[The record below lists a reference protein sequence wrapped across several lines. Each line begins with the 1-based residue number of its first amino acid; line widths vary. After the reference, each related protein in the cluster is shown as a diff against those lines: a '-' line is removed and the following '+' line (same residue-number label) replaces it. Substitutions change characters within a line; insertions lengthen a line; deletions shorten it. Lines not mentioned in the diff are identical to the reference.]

1 MSDPF
6 EVLRPL
12 PVRIRPELG
21 ETADTY
27 ICRLASA
34 NHLKPSYLHCFI
46 AGPSL
51 WFGKPRLDR
60 LAALAGRTRE
70 DLQRCFADPSLLL
83 FRPQLREEQDA
94 DAIRSE
100 LFFRVQRDA
109 ENRGLSVRVLS
120 ERHGVSRHTIRRAL
134 DAPRLADH
142 ELTRRRPPPAI
153 LPLKSLIDPLLD
165 EGLDPKEIWVR
176 VIDQH
181 HIVVPFIPL
190 TTYAKEWHA
199 SRVRET
205 FPMPHHPLGS
215 Q

>member
-1 MSDPF
+1 VSDPF

-12 PVRIRPELG
+12 PVRIRPALG

-46 AGPSL
+46 AGPRL

-70 DLQRCFADPSLLL
+70 DLQRCFTDPSLLL
-83 FRPQLREEQDA
+83 LHPHPRKEQDT

-109 ENRGLSVRVLS
+109 ENRGLSVRILS
-120 ERHGVSRHTIRRAL
+120 ERHGVSRRTIRQAL

-142 ELTRRRPPPAI
+142 ELTRRRPPPVI
-153 LPLKSLIDPLLD
+153 TPLKALIDPLID
-165 EGLDPKEIWVR
+165 KGLDPKEIWVR

-181 HIVVPFIPL
+181 HVVVPFTPL
-190 TTYAKEWHA
+190 INYANEWHA
-199 SRVRET
+199 SRVRE
-205 FPMPHHPLGS
+205 PSAMPSHPL
-215 Q
+215 QTQ

>member
-1 MSDPF
+1 VSDPF

-12 PVRIRPELG
+12 PVRIRPLLG

-34 NHLKPSYLHCFI
+34 NHFKPSYLHCFI
-46 AGPSL
+46 AGPRL

-60 LAALAGRTRE
+60 LAVLAGRTRD
-70 DLQRCFADPSLLL
+70 DLQRCFTDPSLLL
-83 FRPQLREEQDA
+83 RRPQSGKEQDG

-100 LFFRVQRDA
+100 LFFRVQQDA
-109 ENRGLSVRVLS
+109 ERGLSARILA
-120 ERHGVSRHTIRRAL
+120 ERHGVSRRTIRRAL

-142 ELTRRRPPPAI
+142 ELTRRRPLSVI
-153 LPLKSLIDPLLD
+153 TPLKALVDPLID

-190 TTYAKEWHA
+190 TSYVKEWHA
-199 SRVRET
+199 SRARES
-205 FPMPHHPLGS
+205 PRPLS
-215 Q
+215 P

>member
-1 MSDPF
+1 MSHPF
-6 EVLRPL
+6 EVLRQL
-12 PVRIRPELG
+12 PVRVRPELR

-27 ICRLASA
+27 ICRLAVA

-60 LAALAGRTRE
+60 LAELAGRTRG
-70 DLQRCFADPSLLL
+70 DLQRCFTDPSLLL
-83 FRPQLREEQDA
+83 FRPQTREEQDA
-94 DAIRSE
+94 EGVRSE

-109 ENRGLSVRVLS
+109 ENRELSVRVLS

-142 ELTRRRPPPAI
+142 ELTRRRPPSVI
-153 LPLKSLIDPLLD
+153 VPLKYLIDPLLD

-176 VIDQH
+176 VINQH
-181 HIVVPFIPL
+181 HIVVPFTPL
-190 TTYAKEWHA
+190 TNYAKEWHA
-199 SRVRET
+199 SRVRELPS
-205 FPMPHHPLGS
+205 FEIP
-215 Q
+215 QNQ